1 LSFSS
6 GIIHIK
12 VFFMSNELERVRGVG
27 PIAAVNLNKAGVK
40 TIEEVANSTIEEL
53 AWIKGIGIISA
64 KKIIENANELLQL
77 EKSIQKVL
85 DSIKENFV
93 KNCPKCFGAMKG
105 KYIILGPNRRLK
117 VRQCTVCKFYLPE

>member
-1 LSFSS
+1 MSFLSV
-6 GIIHIK
+6 IIHIK
-12 VFFMSNELERVRGVG
+12 VFFMSSELERVRGVG
-27 PIAAVNLNKAGVK
+27 PIAATNLNKAGVK
-40 TIEEVANSTIEEL
+40 TIEEVAKSTTEEL

-93 KNCPKCFGAMKG
+93 KNCPKCGGAMKS
-105 KYIILGPNRRLK
+105 KYIILGPDRRLK
-117 VRQCTVCKFYLPE
+117 AKQCTVCKFYLPE

>member
-1 LSFSS
+1 
-6 GIIHIK
+6 
-12 VFFMSNELERVRGVG
+12 MSNELERVRGVG

-40 TIEEVANSTIEEL
+40 TIEEVANATTEEL
-53 AWIKGIGIISA
+53 AWIKGIGIVSA

-93 KNCPKCFGAMKG
+93 KNCPKCGGTMKS
-105 KYIILGPNRRLK
+105 KYIILGPDRRLK
-117 VRQCTVCKFYLPE
+117 AKQCTICKFYLPE